1 MDSTPYNI
9 IITLLPK
16 RKSKISMKK
25 QILLIALVNIF
36 PLTSLFA
43 FTNILWR
50 TDLAGKVNSCTRIN
64 EKLCIVCNQ
73 NFYYVDMLN
82 GNIDHNLSVNSC
94 IPSKYG
100 IITYDY
106 HSIQILDHKV
116 SFNVKWTFTGS
127 IGQSIKKPYISNCK
141 LFFQIFE
148 GNIADLYF
156 IDMENNNTSAS
167 KNFSSYIPGSNY
179 VLIDNNYLLAER
191 GSNSCRN
198 SSLIDLNENF
208 KAIWSFSN
216 SYPVIEINQDVIVR
230 LTENYGEKNYFA
242 SLRSL
247 TGTKLWEFEAN
258 SYIASENS
266 KIYFGYNNETTS
278 TYTLYC
284 LNAKNGTT
292 LWQYQTPGFI
302 NTTPILHKNN
312 LYMGSNE
319 NKIYCFNAKT
329 GQTKWTFNITGFPVA
344 ASDDCL
350 FIDDNGKLSCMVINP
365 VTVQHPFDTY
375 AITSDN
381 QISITVS
388 DHTIASISE
397 NTITALKNG
406 RITVTFQ
413 LMNLTHEMPVFCY
426 HHTDTRELEPNNTK
440 NTATFLNENT
450 FLKAD
455 LFENDVDYYQISL
468 SHSTVL
474 DLAFLPFS
482 NMTVVHMKVFDPFG
496 NQMAWDESSH
506 GNPLI
511 MPLSLSKGM
520 YYIHIQYSDA
530 SYIDH
535 DTPSYI
541 LAYQCYQKPY
551 DLRQME
557 YEPNNAPHVS
567 DFLQNNTVKK
577 GRIQSV
583 SDIDFYGFHLNARS
597 LYTIYFNPD
606 GGDYKIVLY
615 DDSDNVL
622 NQRYAE
628 GDETIAFESFNNQ
641 GNYYVK
647 VEPVGKILPFSMY
660 DIHIQS
666 NEDIAQV
673 SKLTHLSIQYQ
684 SLSLAVGESTLL
696 TAFAHYANGTSEI
709 IHTPEFKSL
718 DETVVGMDSNY
729 MTGKS
734 KGVTS
739 IVLVYKGLTSHI
751 EITVEGESL
760 KHHGNLIL
768 VAGGGNDTND
778 PLFDSTQYL
787 SDRVYKVFL
796 TRVFNDQ
803 SIYYI
808 NPVTGVHD
816 IDGDGLPDQIV
827 DNNTPSVSSLES
839 TITQWAVDQFTD
851 GPLYVV
857 LIDHGSID
865 TFKLAQNEILNA
877 GSFNDYLDLF
887 QEKTNRNVIVFIEP
901 VNRAALLMILKMTTA

>member
-1 MDSTPYNI
+1 MMPYA
-9 IITLLPK
+9 T
-16 RKSKISMKK
+16 
-25 QILLIALVNIF
+25 
-36 PLTSLFA
+36 
-43 FTNILWR
+43 
-50 TDLAGKVNSCTRIN
+50 
-64 EKLCIVCNQ
+64 
-73 NFYYVDMLN
+73 
-82 GNIDHNLSVNSC
+82 
-94 IPSKYG
+94 
-100 IITYDY
+100 
-106 HSIQILDHKV
+106 
-116 SFNVKWTFTGS
+116 
-127 IGQSIKKPYISNCK
+127 CK
-141 LFFQIFE
+141 
-148 GNIADLYF
+148 
-156 IDMENNNTSAS
+156 
-167 KNFSSYIPGSNY
+167 
-179 VLIDNNYLLAER
+179 NYLLSPTCYYSSDYCNLLTKCIDIHNGETLWSYPGHPINCAS
-191 GSNSCRN
+191 GI
-198 SSLIDLNENF
+198 SLIRLFERNFDTEFIAAINSNTGRKVWEF
-208 KAIWSFSN
+208 KADI
-216 SYPVIEINQDVIVR
+216 YIIG
-230 LTENYGEKNYFA
+230 TKNY
-242 SLRSL
+242 
-247 TGTKLWEFEAN
+247 
-258 SYIASENS
+258 
-266 KIYFGYNNETTS
+266 IYLSDYNETTS

-284 LNAKNGTT
+284 LNSTNGTV

-302 NTTPILHKNN
+302 NTTPILHKND
-312 LYMGSNE
+312 LYMGTNE

-329 GQTKWTFNITGFPVA
+329 GETKWTFNITGFPVA

-381 QISITVS
+381 QASITVS

-496 NQMAWDESSH
+496 NKMAWDESSH

-660 DIHIQS
+660 DIQIQS
-666 NEDIAQV
+666 DEDIAQV

-877 GSFNDYLDLF
+877 RSFNDYLDLF

-901 VNRAALLMILKMTTA
+901 VNRAALLMIFKMTTA